1 MSDVFEE
8 VEEGLRQDQVS
19 TFLKKYG
26 RYLIAGAVLIL
37 ASIGGYQAYQSWRS
51 NQAIS
56 YADKMAEAQKALAA
70 SKFDEAQKQYAEI
83 AANAP
88 AGYKAM
94 AYMQLGAAHT
104 GLNDMK
110 AALADY
116 DRAAAAAPDKT
127 FAELARLKA
136 AYVAADIEDFKQ
148 LDARLKPLVDAG
160 GPLGL
165 MARELLGVQA
175 FANGDMV
182 RAREEFTFLSV
193 ALDASEGVRQ
203 RAQISLAALGPK
215 PAAAAPASAPPASAP
230 APANGAK
237 TP

>member
-1 MSDVFEE
+1 MSDAFEE
-8 VEEGLRQDQVS
+8 VEEGLRQDQVAQ
-19 TFLKKYG
+19 FFKKYG
-26 RYLIAGAVLIL
+26 RWLIAAVVLVL
-37 ASIGGYQAYQSWRS
+37 ASIGGHQAYQSWRS

-70 SKFDEAQKQYAEI
+70 GQFDEAQKQYAAI
-83 AANAP
+83 AASAP

-110 AALADY
+110 AALADF
-116 DRAAAAAPDKT
+116 DKAAATAPDKT
-127 FAELARLKA
+127 IADLARLKA
-136 AYVAADIEDFKQ
+136 GYVAADLETFQQ
-148 LDARLKPLVDAG
+148 LEARLKPLVDSG
-160 GPLGL
+160 GPLAL
-165 MARELLGVQA
+165 MARELIGVQA
-175 FANGDMV
+175 FANGDTA
-182 RAREEFTFLSV
+182 RARDEFAFLSV

-203 RAQISLAALGPK
+203 RAQITLAALGPK
-215 PAAAAPASAPPASAP
+215 PAESATPAAAP